1 MFFIRSLF
9 AATLLT
15 LVSMTSHAGVPVLT
29 FAMEPFDSLVLGG
42 GHEYE
47 IVQGETFRVQVQG
60 QDLSEPLVLQ
70 SDNTVLLG
78 RTKTRMS
85 AERSL
90 KYRVE
95 TPQLVRLDIRGSGRV
110 FVRPFTSPEPV
121 TINVVGS
128 RSVHL
133 YDWNGSRITAR
144 LSGSGN
150 VEFAKVTVER
160 MSVSMGGS
168 GSLLVGEAEIQAL
181 EASVAGSGEMAL
193 SDDQTRVQTLTVN
206 IAGSGGLEAEN
217 TAFGTVQANIMG
229 SGDVQIGS
237 VERVVANII
246 GSGSVYYR
254 GDALTEQ
261 SIIGSGSVERVDD

>member
-9 AATLLT
+9 TAALLT
-15 LVSMTSHAGVPVLT
+15 LVSLTSHAAVPVLT

-70 SDNTVLLG
+70 SDNTVSLG
-78 RTKTRMS
+78 RTS
-85 AERSL
+85 ARISADRSF

-95 TPQLVRLDIRGSGRV
+95 TPQLVSLDIRGSGRV
-110 FVRPFTSPEPV
+110 FVRPFASPESAK
-121 TINVVGS
+121 INVDGS
-128 RSVHL
+128 SSVHL
-133 YDWNGSRITAR
+133 YDWKASRITAR

-150 VEFAKVTVER
+150 VEFAKVTAER
-160 MSVSMGGS
+160 MAVSIGGS
-168 GSLLVGEAEIQAL
+168 GSLLVGEAEIQGL
-181 EASVAGSGEMAL
+181 EASVAGSGEMVV

-206 IAGSGGLEAEN
+206 IAGSGGLAAEN
-217 TAFGTVQANIMG
+217 AAFGTVQANIMG

-254 GDALTEQ
+254 GDAVTE
-261 SIIGSGSVERVDD
+261 SSVLGSGSLERVDD

>member
-9 AATLLT
+9 TTALLM
-15 LVSMTSHAGVPVLT
+15 LVSLTSQAAVSVLT

-42 GHEYE
+42 VHEYE

-70 SDNTVLLG
+70 SDNTVSLG
-78 RTKTRMS
+78 RTSGKVS
-85 AERSL
+85 ADRSF

-95 TPQLVRLDIRGSGRV
+95 TPQLVNLDIRGSGRV
-110 FVRPFTSPEPV
+110 FVRPFSSPESAK
-121 TINVVGS
+121 INVLGS
-128 RSVHL
+128 SNVHL
-133 YDWNGSRITAR
+133 YDWKASRIAAR

-150 VEFAKVTVER
+150 VEFAKVTAER
-160 MSVSMGGS
+160 MSVSIGGS
-168 GSLLVGEAEIQAL
+168 GSLLVGEAEIQGL
-181 EASVAGSGEMAL
+181 EASVAGSGEMVL
-193 SDDQTRVQTLTVN
+193 SDDQTMVQTLTVN
-206 IAGSGGLEAEN
+206 IAGSGGLAAEN
-217 TAFGTVQANIMG
+217 AAFGTVQANIMG

-254 GDALTEQ
+254 GDAVTE
-261 SIIGSGSVERVDD
+261 SSVLGSGSLERVDD